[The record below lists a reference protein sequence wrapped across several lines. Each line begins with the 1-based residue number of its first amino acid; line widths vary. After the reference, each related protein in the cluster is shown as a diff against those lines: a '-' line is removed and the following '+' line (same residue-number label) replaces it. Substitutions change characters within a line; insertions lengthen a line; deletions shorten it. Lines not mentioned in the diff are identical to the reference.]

1 MLQIKMKK
9 WSAYLLVMLC
19 LAMSAAV
26 GVSAPL
32 PAGKDEVV
40 YANLAADGAVEM
52 VYVVNAFT
60 LEQDGTVTDYG
71 DYSSLKNL
79 TNKAAVHQDG
89 DKITAAAG
97 KGRFYYQGTLKTK
110 NLPWLFQLQYFLD
123 GREVAPEELAGA
135 DGQVALSLQVRQ
147 NPAVDAFFFN
157 NYTLQVTITLDSE
170 RCREIEAEGATVA
183 TVGKNR
189 IITYTLLPGMEKT
202 FTLEAQVSDF
212 AMDGIQLNAVPLQF
226 DLRGEELSQLTGAFG
241 GLAGGIA
248 ELANGTKELHT
259 GAKGIR
265 DALSQVRDGA
275 ETLERGSR
283 AAAEGAKEFAAGIK
297 TVADGVKS
305 SENALAEITGGL
317 QELAG
322 ENSSLQAGA
331 AAIFDSA
338 LAAANKEL
346 SAQISLPGITI
357 PALTRDNYSQVLA
370 GLINTL
376 EQYGAGQAE
385 LAALSALQEELA
397 GMDAFYQGLVAYTEG
412 VRNLSEGG
420 GRLLAGMA
428 ELAQGTA
435 TLQAQAEA
443 LAGGN
448 EELANGLGELGASL
462 ARLEEGAGEMAA
474 GVGKVS
480 DGAGA
485 LQAATAKLDEE
496 VGAAIPSAL
505 SGGHAGAK
513 SFVSPKNKNV
523 ETLQFVFKTAGIRKE
538 AAPSAAAPEAA
549 EQRTFWQRLLDLFQR
564 K

>member
-1 MLQIKMKK
+1 MLKIKTKK
-9 WSAYLLVMLC
+9 WTGYLLVMLC
-19 LAMSAAV
+19 LAIPAAA

-32 PAGKDEVV
+32 PAGKDEAV
-40 YANLAADGAVEM
+40 YANLAADGVVEM
-52 VYVVNAFT
+52 IYVVNAFT

-71 DYSSLKNL
+71 DYSGLKNL
-79 TNKAAVHQDG
+79 TNKAALRQDG
-89 DKITAAAG
+89 DKITANAA

-110 NLPWLFQLQYFLD
+110 DLPWLFQLQYSMN

-135 DGQVALSLQVRQ
+135 DGQLTLSVQVRQ
-147 NPAVDAFFFN
+147 NPAVDVFFFN

-183 TVGKNR
+183 TVGKNK

-202 FTLEAQVSDF
+202 FTLKAQVSDF
-212 AMDGIQLNAVPLQF
+212 AMDGIQLNAVPLHF
-226 DLRGEELSQLTGAFG
+226 DLGGEGLSRLPGAFG

-248 ELANGTKELHT
+248 ELSSGTKEIHT

-265 DALSQVRDGA
+265 GALSQVRYGA

-283 AAAEGAKEFAAGIK
+283 AAAEGAKQFTAGLKI
-297 TVADGVKS
+297 VADGMKS
-305 SENALAEITGGL
+305 SETALAEITGGL

-331 AAIFDSA
+331 AAIFDAA
-338 LAAANKEL
+338 LTAANREL
-346 SAQISLPGITI
+346 SAQISLPGISI

-376 EQYGAGQAE
+376 EQYGAGQVE

-435 TLQAQAEA
+435 TLQAEAEA

-462 ARLEEGAGEMAA
+462 ARLEEGAGELATGAWTVSEAA
-474 GVGKVS
+474 GM
-480 DGAGA
+480 

-496 VGAAIPSAL
+496 IAAALPSAL
-505 SGGHAGAK
+505 RGEHAGAK

-523 ETLQFVFKTAGIRKE
+523 DTLQFVFKTAGIRKE

-549 EQRTFWQRLLDLFQR
+549 EQRTFWQRFLDLFRR